1 MTDATDTIR
10 YSSRSD
16 PRDHRPLRI
25 SLLLSAVIVL
35 SLLSLFHSFVP
46 LPYQKIEKLSPATIV
61 QLQSVPLQAAERQAV
76 KRSQDIEETEP
87 EDVIE
92 DRAEPA
98 TAVVDNN
105 EADRP
110 DRNDETAMENVMS
123 PPVDWPVLIESIA
136 ERSDEFA
143 PGEPSSMSP
152 AFDELRHVA
161 STRYSKPQTREKKP
175 IWENV
180 EKDQL
185 GRTILRSG
193 DCYRVLD
200 DPSAVNQWVF
210 ENFSQYLTICEIAG
224 NSPIELPFV
233 KEIVARYDYLKK
245 DNGSE
250 FDWAD

>member
-1 MTDATDTIR
+1 MRDTKDTLW
-10 YSSRSD
+10 YSSRPDLRSY
-16 PRDHRPLRI
+16 RPLRV

-35 SLLSLFHSFVP
+35 SLLSLLHSFVP
-46 LPYQKIEKLSPATIV
+46 LPYQVNEQLPPASIV
-61 QLQSVPLQAAERQAV
+61 RLQNIAAQAV
-76 KRSQDIEETEP
+76 ERAPDIEETEP
-87 EDVIE
+87 EEVNE

-98 TAVVDNN
+98 TAVVDNS

-110 DRNDETAMENVMS
+110 DRENETPAETATS
-123 PPVDWPVLIESIA
+123 PPVDWPVLIEIIA
-136 ERSDEFA
+136 QRSDEFA
-143 PGEPSSMSP
+143 PGEPGSMSP
-152 AFDELRHVA
+152 AFDELRRVA
-161 STRYSKPQTREKKP
+161 STRYSKPLTREKKP

-210 ENFSQYLTICEIAG
+210 ENFTQYLVFCETASD
-224 NSPIELPFV
+224 SPIELPFV
-233 KEIVARYDYLKK
+233 KEILARYDYLKK

-250 FDWAD
+250 FDRAN